1 MISKYLG
8 TNSENVYGL
17 SHLIGGTGYDFI
29 GYDRPTP
36 ESYFIVK
43 PKIPDDETYISDVP
57 DLNFGELQKKLQKN
71 IFEPQEPIDY
81 DFRLYPSGDK
91 SFGDFIP
98 GISEVQLPAFSFVKE
113 ENILPTF
120 VEEQNEEY
128 ED

>member
-1 MISKYLG
+1 MISKSSE

-17 SHLIGGTGYDFI
+17 QHLIWGTGSDFI
-29 GYDRPTP
+29 GYGQPKAEP
-36 ESYFIVK
+36 YFIVK
-43 PKIPDDETYISDVP
+43 PKIPDGETFISDVP
-57 DLNFGELQKKLQKN
+57 DLNFIALQKKLQKN
-71 IFEPQEPIDY
+71 IFVTQEPIDY

-98 GISEVQLPAFSFVKE
+98 GFSEVQLPTFSFVKE

-120 VEEQNEEY
+120 IEEQNEQD